1 MIRCDHQNI
10 LRSHMCLDLRQL
22 LIKICQ
28 CLRITVHIS
37 SMTVEHVII
46 HQVNKTQSFKILIQI
61 FQCLLNSLCIAGSID
76 MLGNP
81 LAHENILDLAYC
93 NDILSCSLQLIQHGN
108 CGRQQ
113 REIMSPGSTGVMSA
127 LTYKRSGNDTTHAV
141 FSL

>member
-1 MIRCDHQNI
+1 MIRRDHQNI

-61 FQCLLNSLCIAGSID
+61 FQCPLDSLCIAGSID
-76 MLGNP
+76 MLGNS

-93 NDILSCSLQLIQHGN
+93 NNILSCSLQLIQHGN

-113 REIMSPGSTGVMSA
+113 REVMSSGSTDVMSA
-127 LTYKRSGNDTTHAV
+127 LTGKRSCNDATHAV